1 MESGDYD
8 IMIANPRLVQTGL
21 DLIEFPTI
29 IFFQTGYSIFT
40 LRQASRRSW
49 RIGQTTPVRVYYL
62 SYAET
67 MQAIALSLIATKLET
82 ALAIEG
88 DLSDRGLTALA
99 EGSTGMLIEMA
110 RTLLGE
116 EESASAADAW
126 KRYKQKEI
134 TADSFI
140 GDDLPEIE
148 TTTTTITKGDRS
160 TSLTYQ
166 RVVRGRIYPRRGYG
180 LAYVGQHRFYLRNGK
195 VYYRDRVLC
204 GEYDRRGRGRINNKP
219 IEVVKPPDK
228 PYFLLIEL
236 RR

>member
-1 MESGDYD
+1 
-8 IMIANPRLVQTGL
+8 MIANPRLVQTGL

-49 RIGQTTPVRVYYL
+49 RIGQNTPVRVYYL
-62 SYAET
+62 SYAAT
-67 MQAIALSLIATKLET
+67 MQAIALSLIATKMET

-88 DLSDRGLTALA
+88 DLSDRGLTTLA
-99 EGSTGMLIEMA
+99 EGSTSMLIEMA

-116 EESASAADAW
+116 QESRSVSDAW

-148 TTTTTITKGDRS
+148 TTTTTIRKGDRS

-166 RVVRGRIYPRRGYG
+166 RVVRGRIYPRKGYG
-180 LAYVGQHRFYLRNGK
+180 LAYVGPYRFYLRSGK
-195 VYYRDRVLC
+195 IYYRDRVLC
-204 GEYDRRGRGRINNKP
+204 GEYDRRGRGRLNNKP
-219 IEVVKPPDK
+219 IEVVKAPDK